1 MNRKS
6 KVFLKISPRG
16 SKLPQGLFLLLKNI
30 VMKKVIFLIFFNTKY
45 AKKNRNKILRRSVPI
60 TSQID
65 RKSYELWSKEF
76 LSKNEFLS
84 QNVILKIKN
93 KISKSKHFRFF
104 IKHSFFDSNID
115 LFLSKIFHS
124 YGKTIYFNKSLIKYV
139 SKTIIFDKL
148 FYQTCPFFRPQNV
161 SHLPTKYF
169 IRKNPCSTTIP
180 FPENQWLYSKKHIF
194 HFSFFVIFP

>member
-1 MNRKS
+1 MC
-6 KVFLKISPRG
+6 
-16 SKLPQGLFLLLKNI
+16 
-30 VMKKVIFLIFFNTKY
+30 
-45 AKKNRNKILRRSVPI
+45 
-60 TSQID
+60 QID

-76 LSKNEFLS
+76 LSKNDFLS
-84 QNVILKIKN
+84 QKIILKVKN
-93 KISKSKHFRFF
+93 KISNLKPFRFF

-148 FYQTCPFFRPQNV
+148 FYQTCPFFQATKCFTSTNQIFHKEKPMFYHNT
-161 SHLPTKYF
+161 LPGKSMALF
-169 IRKNPCSTTIP
+169 
-180 FPENQWLYSKKHIF
+180 KKHIF